1 VRGSEAVQCV
11 VAVRS
16 LSVVLV
22 LAAWQ
27 PLGAQPP
34 VVSPTDDVEQR
45 IVAGLLASPDPGQ
58 QAWGAQLAG
67 NYGQTK
73 FVPDLRRLLVAT
85 HPDVQ
90 LQALDSLIRLKA
102 EAPSDELLLLWPTH
116 RTPVLILLA
125 RAAKENQEVLR
136 SLSKEDLDPKEWV
149 AVYNLLVS
157 NKAPGVAAELLA
169 GLKVRVTVTVRD
181 GPDVGPGYGEGG
193 SVGVAMCGGPGF
205 RPGFP
210 PLYLYVLAD
219 YALPGDV
226 LLAPGRHPIHYRR
239 QQTGSNSYSVID
251 RNVYRYDYL
260 ADLLMTQPECLP
272 LRREVSR
279 IVTWKGADEY
289 LAELQAAREQVEA
302 SFQSLVRMLKERDLA
317 TSRETDGLRPQVE
330 FNVIDKRANQQ
341 PPLTV
346 PEW

>member
-1 VRGSEAVQCV
+1 MAVQ
-11 VAVRS
+11 S
-16 LSVVLV
+16 LAVVLLL
-22 LAAWQ
+22 LAWP

-34 VVSPTDDVEQR
+34 VVSPADDIEQR
-45 IVAGLLASPDPGQ
+45 IVARLLASPDPGQ

-73 FVPDLRRLLVAT
+73 FVLDLRRLLVAT
-85 HPDVQ
+85 HPDVR

-102 EAPSDELLLLWPTH
+102 EVPSDELLLLWPAH
-116 RTPVLILLA
+116 RTSVLILLA
-125 RAAKENQEVLR
+125 RGAQENQEVLR
-136 SLSKEDLDPKEWV
+136 LLSKEELDPKEWV

-157 NKAPGVAAELLA
+157 NKAPGVAVDLLA
-169 GLKVRVTVTVRD
+169 GLKVHITVTVRD
-181 GPDVGPGYGEGG
+181 GADVGPGYGAGEGG
-193 SVGVAMCGGPGF
+193 GVARCGGMGF

-210 PLYLYVLAD
+210 RLYYYVLAD

-239 QQTGSNSYSVID
+239 QQTGSNSYSAID

-260 ADLLMTQPECLP
+260 ADLLMTQPEFLP
-272 LRREVSR
+272 LRPEVSR

-289 LAELQAAREQVEA
+289 LAELQAARQQA
-302 SFQSLVRMLKERDLA
+302 DAGFQWLVRMLKERDLA
-317 TSRETDGLRPQVE
+317 TLRETDGLKPQVE

-341 PPLTV
+341 PPLPAAPGDSDV
-346 PEW
+346 PAARPR